1 MGFLLLKSATDV
13 LCAGNNGLGHWIV
26 DAVKKCNEPEPEPE
40 LGEAKPPQQKPE
52 AKPQQTKPQNNN
64 VSFGG

>member
-1 MGFLLLKSATDV
+1 MVFMLLKSATDV
-13 LCAGNNGLGHWIV
+13 CCAGNNGLGHWIV
-26 DAVKKCNEPEPEPE
+26 DAVKKCNEPEPELE
-40 LGEAKPPQQKPE
+40 ETKPQQQKRE